1 MIYLVKVY
9 FLPYQIKRM
18 KKFILETSDKYPI
31 AITSF
36 GENNATKKIIVI
48 SSAIGVKQTFYAKY
62 ATYLANKGYLVFTYD
77 YRGIGDSKPKK
88 LKDFKA
94 HFTDWAD

>member
-1 MIYLVKVY
+1 MKT
-9 FLPYQIKRM
+9 FQID
-18 KKFILETSDKYPI
+18 TSDGFKI
-31 AITSF
+31 AVTSF

-88 LKDFKA
+88 LKDLSPNEIFYSITEFSEWLNA
-94 HFTDWAD
+94 RI